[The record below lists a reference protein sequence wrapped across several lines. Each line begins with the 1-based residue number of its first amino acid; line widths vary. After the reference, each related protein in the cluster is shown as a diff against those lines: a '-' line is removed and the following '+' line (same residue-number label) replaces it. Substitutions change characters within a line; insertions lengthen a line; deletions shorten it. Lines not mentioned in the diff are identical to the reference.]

1 MQDADVLARLAELG
15 IELPPPPM
23 PVASYVPV
31 VISGG
36 LAHVAGQVP
45 MIDGRVIHPGHLG
58 QDVSIED
65 ASTAARQSALQ
76 SLAALRSALGSFD
89 RLRRIVSVTVY
100 IAAAPD
106 FIEHPRVANGASDLL
121 AEVLGDAGKHARAA
135 VGVSSLPLGSCIEV
149 QLTAEVESAQA
160 AKR

>member
-1 MQDADVLARLAELG
+1 
-15 IELPPPPM
+15 
-23 PVASYVPV
+23 VASYLPV
-31 VISGG
+31 VISGSR
-36 LAHVAGQVP
+36 AHVAGQVP
-45 MIDGRVIHPGHLG
+45 IIDGKVIHPGHLG

-65 ASTAARQSALQ
+65 AASAARQGALQ

-106 FIEHPRVANGASDLL
+106 FVEHPRVANGASDLL
-121 AEVLGDAGKHARAA
+121 VELLGESGKHARAS
-135 VGVSSLPLGSCIEV
+135 VGVSSLPLGASIEV
-149 QLTAEVESAQA
+149 QVTAEVDSAQA

>member
-1 MQDADVLARLAELG
+1 MHDAEVLARLEELG

-23 PVASYVPV
+23 PVAAYVPV
-31 VISGG
+31 VVTGSN
-36 LAHVAGQVP
+36 AHVAGQVP

-58 QDVSIED
+58 RDVSIED
-65 ASTAARQSALQ
+65 AANAARQGAMQ

-106 FIEHPRVANGASDLL
+106 FVEHPRVANGASDLL
-121 AEVLGDAGKHARAA
+121 VEVLGEAGKHARAS
-135 VGVSSLPLGSCIEV
+135 VGVSSLPLGASVEV

>member
-1 MQDADVLARLAELG
+1 MHDADVLARLAELG

-31 VISGG
+31 VITGSR
-36 LAHVAGQVP
+36 AYVAGQVP
-45 MIDGRVIHPGHLG
+45 MIDGSVIHPGHLG

-65 ASTAARQSALQ
+65 ASIAARQGALQ

-89 RLRRIVSVTVY
+89 GLRRIVSVTVY

-135 VGVSSLPLGSCIEV
+135 VGVSSLPLGASIEV
-149 QLTAEVESAQA
+149 QVTAEVE
-160 AKR
+160 

>member
-31 VISGG
+31 VISGAY
-36 LAHVAGQVP
+36 AHVAGQVP

-65 ASTAARQSALQ
+65 ASIAARQGALQ

-106 FIEHPRVANGASDLL
+106 FVEHPKVANGASDLL

-149 QLTAEVESAQA
+149 QLTAEVE
-160 AKR
+160 

>member
-31 VISGG
+31 VISGSR
-36 LAHVAGQVP
+36 AHVAGQVP

-65 ASTAARQSALQ
+65 ATIAARQGALQ
-76 SLAALRSALGSFD
+76 SLAALRSALESFD

-100 IAAAPD
+100 IAAGPD
-106 FIEHPRVANGASDLL
+106 FIEHPKVANGASDLL
-121 AEVLGDAGKHARAA
+121 VEVLGEAGKHARAA
-135 VGVSSLPLGSCIEV
+135 VGVSSLPLGASIEV
-149 QLTAEVESAQA
+149 QLTAEVD
-160 AKR
+160 